1 MEVTKE
7 HIGLSTERYK
17 VDIEKGHIRR
27 FCQAIGDTNPL
38 FLDEQAAT
46 ESAYGGLIAPLT
58 FPVALS
64 DEKVTFP
71 LKLDVR
77 RMLHGEQEF
86 IYYKPL
92 RSETSYTAQ
101 MKVADVY
108 EREGKSGKMKF
119 IILDTEFRDDND
131 ELVVVSRTNI
141 IYRTLQGAMK

>member
-7 HIGLSTERYK
+7 HIGLTTERYK

-38 FLDEQAAT
+38 FLDEQAAS
-46 ESAYGGLIAPLT
+46 ESAYGSLIAPLT

-64 DEKVTFP
+64 DETVAFP
-71 LKLDVR
+71 LQLDVR

-86 IYYKPL
+86 IYHKPL
-92 RSETSYTAQ
+92 RPEASYTAQ
-101 MKVADVY
+101 MKVSDIY
-108 EREGKSGKMKF
+108 EREGKSGKMQF
-119 IILDTEFRDDND
+119 IVLDTEFRDDSD

-141 IYRTLQGAMK
+141 IYRTQGAMK